1 MNSKPDPQSTLVL
14 SYLEL
19 RTAVGIIGLAL
30 PFVLALGKLLLEG
43 PGIQSSISAYYYTD
57 LRNVFVGSL
66 CAIGVFLLSTKGYDR
81 RDTIAGYLACVFAVG
96 VSLFPMAPEMGA
108 NSRQKFIG
116 TLHWSLAA
124 LLFLTLAYFSLFL
137 FTETGGN
144 PTPRKRQRNVVY
156 RACGWT
162 IFACIV
168 LIFVV
173 THASLGNVVPSLEPV
188 FWLESLAVLAFGVSW
203 LTKGETILK
212 DVEG

>member
-1 MNSKPDPQSTLVL
+1 
-14 SYLEL
+14 
-19 RTAVGIIGLAL
+19 
-30 PFVLALGKLLLEG
+30 
-43 PGIQSSISAYYYTD
+43 
-57 LRNVFVGSL
+57 
-66 CAIGVFLLSTKGYDR
+66 
-81 RDTIAGYLACVFAVG
+81 
-96 VSLFPMAPEMGA
+96 MGA
-108 NSRQKFIG
+108 NSRQKLIG

-144 PTPRKRQRNVVY
+144 PTPRMRQRNVVY

-173 THASLGNVVPSLEPV
+173 THAALGNVLQSLEPV

-212 DVEG
+212 DAEG